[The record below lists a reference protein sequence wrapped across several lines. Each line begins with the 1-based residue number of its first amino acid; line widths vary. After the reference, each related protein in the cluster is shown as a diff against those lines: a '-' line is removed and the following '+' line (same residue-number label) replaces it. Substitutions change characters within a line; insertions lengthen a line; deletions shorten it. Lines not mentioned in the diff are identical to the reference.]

1 MKILK
6 SSLYHGI
13 ELILLYQIAFVNFPY
28 LSWYSSF
35 QRIATILLV
44 IMTLPH
50 IRIVWNYR
58 RKSLVNLSMLYI
70 VFIVITAIVNRN
82 KMVMTNA
89 FISGILY
96 AMAIWAMVLVIY
108 STVVIKGMDF
118 VLRTYFFITF
128 FYVAATDLFIM
139 LNPDLF
145 GHGYYLIGNKFSVAY
160 KHLELLMYFLI
171 LQGKEKISVFF
182 RIIALPSAVK
192 SASRLSAQ
200 QQNRLY
206 PIKSIG
212 NIFKVFL
219 LCFIACLTAIKV
231 QSATGIVGVIVFL
244 ILYFLVPERVL
255 YNPVFFPSIIVGSAV
270 FVFVIDSV
278 LAWNPI
284 SSFITD
290 FLNRDITLTGRTYIY
305 AAIPKLIKGH
315 LLFGYGYNTAYE
327 VWTNY
332 SWYTPNA
339 QNGLIN
345 LIFEQGVFSAICII
359 LFGIKSF
366 SVVRKSVFYSRF
378 KSMAV
383 LIIVYSI
390 IAAVEID
397 IDFTFVVF
405 LVIFSAIALLK
416 NEMGDSSYGTIC
428 H

>member
-13 ELILLYQIAFVNFPY
+13 ELILLYQIAFVKFPY
-28 LSWYSSF
+28 LDWYSSF
-35 QRIATILLV
+35 QRIATILLI

-50 IRIVWNYR
+50 IKIVWNYR
-58 RKSLVNLSMLYI
+58 RKSLTNLSMIYI
-70 VFIVITAIVNRN
+70 IFIVITAIVNRN
-82 KMVMTNA
+82 KMVMTNT
-89 FISGILY
+89 FIGGILY
-96 AMAIWAMVLVIY
+96 AMAIWTMVLVIY
-108 STVVIKGMDF
+108 STVAIKGIDF
-118 VLRTYFFITF
+118 VLKTYFFITF
-128 FYVAATDLFIM
+128 FYVAATDLFII

-145 GHGYYLIGNKFSVAY
+145 GHGYYFIGNKFSVAY
-160 KHLELLMYFLI
+160 KHLELLMYI
-171 LQGKEKISVFF
+171 LLLQDKEN
-182 RIIALPSAVK
+182 K
-192 SASRLSAQ
+192 SR
-200 QQNRLY
+200 
-206 PIKSIG
+206 G
-212 NIFKVFL
+212 NIFKIFL

-231 QSATGIVGVIVFL
+231 QSATGIVGVIIFL

-255 YNPVFFPSIIVGSAV
+255 YNPAFFPSIIVGSAV
-270 FVFVIDSV
+270 LVFVIDSV
-278 LAWNPI
+278 LAWSPI
-284 SSFITD
+284 SSFITN
-290 FLNRDITLTGRTYIY
+290 FLNRDMTLTGRTYIY

-345 LIFEQGVFSAICII
+345 FIFEQGIFSAICII

-366 SVVRKSVFYSRF
+366 SVVRKSAFHSRF

-397 IDFTFVVF
+397 IDITFVAF
-405 LVIFSAIALLK
+405 LVIFSAIALLN
-416 NEMGDSSYGTIC
+416 NEMGDSSYGTIYR
-428 H
+428 

>member
-13 ELILLYQIAFVNFPY
+13 ELILLYQIAFVKFPY

-35 QRIATILLV
+35 QRIATILLI

-50 IRIVWNYR
+50 IKIVWNYR
-58 RKSLVNLSMLYI
+58 GKSLANLSMLYI
-70 VFIVITAIVNRN
+70 IFIVITAIVNRN
-82 KMVMTNA
+82 KMVMTNT
-89 FISGILY
+89 FIGGILY

-108 STVVIKGMDF
+108 STVAIKGIDF

-128 FYVAATDLFIM
+128 FYVAATDLFII

-160 KHLELLMYFLI
+160 KHLELLMYILL
-171 LQGKEKISVFF
+171 LQGKEN
-182 RIIALPSAVK
+182 K
-192 SASRLSAQ
+192 SR
-200 QQNRLY
+200 
-206 PIKSIG
+206 G
-212 NIFKVFL
+212 NIFKIFL

-231 QSATGIVGVIVFL
+231 QSATGIVGVIIFL

-270 FVFVIDSV
+270 LVFVIDSV

-290 FLNRDITLTGRTYIY
+290 FLNRDMTLTGRTYIY

-345 LIFEQGVFSAICII
+345 FIFEQGIFSAICII

-366 SVVRKSVFYSRF
+366 SVVRKSVFHARF

-397 IDFTFVVF
+397 IDITFVAF

>member
-1 MKILK
+1 MIMKILK

-89 FISGILY
+89 FIGGILY

-171 LQGKEKISVFF
+171 LQGKEK
-182 RIIALPSAVK
+182 
-192 SASRLSAQ
+192 
-200 QQNRLY
+200 
-206 PIKSIG
+206 KSIG

-397 IDFTFVVF
+397 IDFKFVAF